1 MLERNERQRGDEHW
15 RNILSRLP
23 NGAITKDDF
32 EFLWTRVESKLKETG
47 EWEKGDFENAI
58 HLYPTNRAVNMENL
72 KKLSKLGEPI
82 VRIEAT
88 QLCWSNSI
96 STRDHRA

>member
-1 MLERNERQRGDEHW
+1 M
-15 RNILSRLP
+15 SRLP

-88 QLCWSNSI
+88 HVGRGAKNATSNKAMCLPN
-96 STRDHRA
+96 TDFAYACF